1 MRYMLDTNICIF
13 LIKNRPEKMI
23 KKFLSMEP
31 EDICISSITYA
42 ELVYG
47 VEKSQA
53 REKNRIALML
63 LLSEIEILPYDDL
76 AAQTYGVIRTDLER
90 KGTPIGPMDLLI
102 AAHAKSKRLT
112 IVTNNV
118 REFARVEG
126 LAVEDWVNE

>member
-1 MRYMLDTNICIF
+1 M
-13 LIKNRPEKMI
+13 K
-23 KKFLSMEP
+23 P

-53 REKNRIALML
+53 KEKNRIALML

-76 AAQTYGVIRTDLER
+76 AAQTYGVIRADLER

-102 AAHAKSKRLT
+102 AAHAKAKGFT

-118 REFARVEG
+118 REFERVEG